1 MIPSL
6 QTAKLATGGTIPP
19 LSARTNTNT
28 ENQSQSQNNGDRNRN
43 GSQNHSESRKEGQS
57 DAYELTDLNAPNHT
71 TDFEA
76 REARRLAKRVEKLA
90 RREDEFEM
98 KFSHSIQFN
107 AVPDWSSHYIAYS
120 NLKKL

>member
-19 LSARTNTNT
+19 LSARTNT
-28 ENQSQSQNNGDRNRN
+28 ENQSQDGDRNRSRN
-43 GSQNHSESRKEGQS
+43 ENHSQTRNEGQS
-57 DAYELTDLNAPNHT
+57 DAYELTDFNARNQT